1 MKIDAVF
8 SGGGVKAYAFLGA
21 LEEIY
26 GANLTIKRVAGTSAG
41 AILASFLAAGYS
53 LIEIERH
60 LKHLN
65 LKKLLDPPRLVS
77 IIPGSKWIF
86 LYFQM
91 GLYRGKKLESW
102 IEHIL
107 AEKGIHTFG
116 DLKSDDLKVVASD
129 LTLGRLVVIP
139 DDLERLYGMKPE
151 TFSVAKAVRMSA
163 GFPFFFM
170 PDRIYGKRG
179 TVSIIVDGG
188 LLSNFPLWIF
198 DQNKANSKT
207 LKRPVL
213 GVKLSESVEQT
224 QPKKIKHALD
234 LFLALFATMKQAHDA
249 RYISKDHERH
259 IIFIPVH
266 EVEAIDFNLSHKT
279 IEELKKKGKYYARNF
294 LKRWP
299 H

>member
-26 GANLTIKRVAGTSAG
+26 GANLVIERVAGTSAG

-53 LIEIERH
+53 IDEIKQI
-60 LKHLN
+60 LKQLD
-65 LKKLLDPPRLVS
+65 LKKLLDPPKLATM
-77 IIPGSKWIF
+77 IPGSKWLL
-86 LYFQM
+86 LYFQL
-91 GLYRGKKLESW
+91 GLYRGRKLESW
-102 IEHIL
+102 IEHAL

-116 DLKSDDLKVVASD
+116 DLKHEYLKVVASD

-139 DDLERLYGMKPE
+139 DDLERLYGIQSE

-170 PDRIYGKRG
+170 PDKVYGKQG
-179 TVSIIVDGG
+179 TSIIVDGG

-198 DQNKANSKT
+198 EQHEPGKKT
-207 LKRPVL
+207 LKRPVI

-224 QPKKIKHALD
+224 PPRKIKHAID
-234 LFLALFATMKQAHDA
+234 LFLALFSTMKQAHDA
-249 RYISKDHERH
+249 RYISKSDEPN

-266 EVEAIDFNLSHKT
+266 EVETTDFNLSEQT
-279 IEELKKKGKYYARNF
+279 IKQLKDKGRQYTERF